1 MKHGFLWSFT
11 DDSKC
16 AAFLFL
22 LEFQKKKKKEK
33 KSTNSQQKR
42 FNLLKHICVKTFISF
57 IFWQKGVI
65 FITLA
70 QLF

>member
-22 LEFQKKKKKEK
+22 LEFQKKKKKRKKKHEFSTEK
-33 KSTNSQQKR
+33 
-42 FNLLKHICVKTFISF
+42 V
-57 IFWQKGVI
+57 
-65 FITLA
+65 
-70 QLF
+70 

>member
-22 LEFQKKKKKEK
+22 LEFQKKTKKEK
-33 KSTNSQQKR
+33 KSTNSQQKGLIYSNISALR
-42 FNLLKHICVKTFISF
+42 LLYHSF
-57 IFWQKGVI
+57 FGKKES
-65 FITLA
+65 FL
-70 QLF
+70 